1 MIRQDRVYRF
11 GNFTL
16 NPVDRSLRQE
26 GREIHLRPKVYETLL
41 YFVERHGHLVKKEEL
56 LSSIWSDVI
65 VTDNTLNKCIEEL
78 RHVLQDNP
86 HQPHLIQT
94 VPRVG
99 FKFIADVMIEPDASE
114 SRAINNDRVSP
125 DIFPEREKTWTGKPA
140 EAGSSSELQSVKPV
154 FSSRLIKRVIV
165 GGSILLLCLLIWY
178 GITDLTGDPGYF
190 NSIAVLPFSNLSGDS
205 DQDYFSDGMTDALIS
220 DLAMIR
226 SLRVISRTSVMSYK
240 KVLKPLPEI
249 ARELNVDLIVE
260 GSVQRA
266 GDRVRITAQLIHAK
280 TDQHLWVKTYERDI
294 HDILI
299 LQRELAHAIAS
310 EIRSELTLPYDREM
324 TEQVDPEAYEYYLK
338 GRYYWNKRTPED
350 FRKGIVYFEQA
361 VAHDSNF
368 ALAYVGLAD
377 SYNMLSNYNVIP
389 PNEVIPHV
397 NEALVR
403 AFGIDGGLAEAY
415 ASHAFTNMF
424 YDWDWPEA
432 KKALIRAIEINPN
445 YAEAHHW
452 YGLFL
457 AMQGQFDDALIEMK
471 HAQNLDPLSIIINT
485 NIGWVLYFAGR
496 YDEAVDQIQHSL
508 EFDPAF
514 VSGHIKLGWT
524 YEQLG
529 RHDDAIEEFRTGI
542 RLVGNDPAL
551 QAILGRA
558 YALADLNDE
567 ALHIL
572 EQLQERG
579 QEEYVTPYM
588 IAVIYTVFGDFEQA
602 FDWLHTAYDDR
613 DGWLAWLNVDPKLD
627 PLRIDPRF
635 AELAGKIGF
644 K

>member
-1 MIRQDRVYRF
+1 
-11 GNFTL
+11 
-16 NPVDRSLRQE
+16 
-26 GREIHLRPKVYETLL
+26 
-41 YFVERHGHLVKKEEL
+41 
-56 LSSIWSDVI
+56 
-65 VTDNTLNKCIEEL
+65 
-78 RHVLQDNP
+78 
-86 HQPHLIQT
+86 
-94 VPRVG
+94 
-99 FKFIADVMIEPDASE
+99 
-114 SRAINNDRVSP
+114 
-125 DIFPEREKTWTGKPA
+125 
-140 EAGSSSELQSVKPV
+140 
-154 FSSRLIKRVIV
+154 
-165 GGSILLLCLLIWY
+165 
-178 GITDLTGDPGYF
+178 
-190 NSIAVLPFSNLSGDS
+190 
-205 DQDYFSDGMTDALIS
+205 
-220 DLAMIR
+220 
-226 SLRVISRTSVMSYK
+226 
-240 KVLKPLPEI
+240 
-249 ARELNVDLIVE
+249 
-260 GSVQRA
+260 
-266 GDRVRITAQLIHAK
+266 
-280 TDQHLWVKTYERDI
+280 
-294 HDILI
+294 
-299 LQRELAHAIAS
+299 
-310 EIRSELTLPYDREM
+310 
-324 TEQVDPEAYEYYLK
+324 
-338 GRYYWNKRTPED
+338 
-350 FRKGIVYFEQA
+350 
-361 VAHDSNF
+361 
-368 ALAYVGLAD
+368 
-377 SYNMLSNYNVIP
+377 
-389 PNEVIPHV
+389 
-397 NEALVR
+397 
-403 AFGIDGGLAEAY
+403 
-415 ASHAFTNMF
+415 MF

-485 NIGWVLYFAGR
+485 NIGWVLYFAGS

-572 EQLQERG
+572 EQLHERA
-579 QEEYVTPYM
+579 QEEYVAPYM
-588 IAVIYTVFGDFEQA
+588 VAVIYTVFGDFEKA

-627 PLRIDPRF
+627 PLRTDPRF